1 MTIDHQLHYFLFLRM
16 QSAHNKYNTKFREA
30 LSTLNTQQLAAVNK
44 MDGPVLVVAGPGTG
58 KTQILAARIGKILTE
73 TDAQPNEILC
83 LTYTDAG
90 AVAMR
95 KRLFDFIGP
104 DAYRVNIYT
113 FHAFCNEVIQ
123 ENLEYFGKI
132 NLEPLSDL
140 DSALLFRELVDEF
153 APSHPLKRF
162 TGDVYFDVSR
172 LKSLFSTMKKESW
185 DEATIKKAVD
195 EYLADLPLR
204 DEFVYKRP
212 NAKQGIKV
220 GDPKQKDIDAATE
233 KMKQLL
239 AAVGEYKN
247 YDAKMKARGR
257 YDYDD
262 MIIWVLRAFRENEEI
277 LRKYQERYQ
286 YILVDE
292 FQDTSGSQNEL
303 LKFILNYWETPNV
316 FVVGDD
322 DQSIYKFQGANMKN
336 ILDFA
341 NDYVSTLYTVVL
353 KHNYRSNQQILN
365 ISKVLI
371 DNNTERLTRQL
382 SLDKNLQASHPR
394 FFELEAAPVI
404 REYDNPD
411 QELVDV
417 ALQIE
422 QLIAAG
428 TQPGEIAVIYRNHS
442 QVEEL
447 VQFLDQKKI
456 AVNTRR
462 KINVLQLPF
471 GEKIINLL
479 RYMAAELDSPY
490 SGDELLFEILH
501 YDFFNV
507 APIEIAKASIEVAK
521 DNFNQNKTKTSLRR
535 YISEMRAPKDDLF
548 NTDNPVKQMKFL
560 VNNIDLLLQDAVS
573 LTLQQFFQ
581 NMISKMGILKY
592 IMEQPDKGWHM
603 QVLTSLFNFLKDE
616 SRKNPEIT
624 PADFVSTIELMKR
637 NNIALELNQVIF
649 AENGVNFMT
658 AHGSKGLE
666 FEHVFLIGC
675 TKKIWDGKGRNS
687 NFSYPD
693 TLTQAPADD
702 MAQKEEARRLFYV
715 ALTRAKQHLSISY
728 ANKDKNGKDQEA
740 SQFVGE
746 ILADTDMAVTH
757 PQVGEDAMS
766 GFYATQFNEAEK
778 PRIQLIDKNYIDQLL
793 QNYTLSVTHLS
804 NYLDC
809 PLKFYFQN
817 LIRVPSGKSPAATFG
832 QAVHWALNKTFKA
845 LADNDNHFPPTDEF
859 MGHFRWY
866 MYRNRD
872 SFTKDDFTLR
882 LNFGEK
888 ILPPYYEL
896 NIPVWNKI
904 AITER
909 SIKNVEI
916 EGIPIKGN
924 LDKIEFNG
932 KQVNVV
938 DYKTG
943 KFKNAK
949 DKFNRP
955 NDTEPVG
962 GDYWRQAVF
971 YKILIDRDRT
981 LDWEVIST
989 EFEFVEP
996 VDDRYHK
1003 EKVVITPQDV
1013 AAVTEQIK
1021 TVYQKILNHEFSTG
1035 CGKKEC
1041 DWCHFVRS
1049 NFEQSAG
1056 VMEEENE
1063 QSE

>member
-1 MTIDHQLHYFLFLRM
+1 M
-16 QSAHNKYNTKFREA
+16 QPTYHKYNVKFQEA
-30 LSTLNTQQLAAVNK
+30 LAKLNPQQLAAVNK

-73 TDAQPNEILC
+73 TDARPHEILC

-123 ENLEYFGKI
+123 ENLEYFGKM

-153 APSHPLKRF
+153 ANEHPLKRF
-162 TGDVYFDVSR
+162 TGDVYYDTKR
-172 LKSLFSTMKKESW
+172 LKDLFSTMKRESW
-185 DEATIKKAVD
+185 DAAMIQKAIN

-204 DEFVYKRP
+204 DEFIYKRA
-212 NAKQGIKV
+212 NAKTGIKV
-220 GDPKQKDIDAATE
+220 GDPKQKDIDAAAE
-233 KMKQLL
+233 KMQQLM
-239 AAVGEYKN
+239 AAVGEYQN
-247 YDAKMKARGR
+247 YDAKMKAAGR

-277 LRKYQERYQ
+277 LRRYQERYQ

-353 KHNYRSNQQILN
+353 KENYRSNQHILN

-371 DNNTERLTRQL
+371 DNNNERLTKQL
-382 SLDKNLQASHPR
+382 ALDKNLKASHPR
-394 FFELEAAPVI
+394 FDELAVEPLI

-411 QELVDV
+411 QEIVDV

-422 QLIAAG
+422 QLITEG
-428 TQPGEIAVIYRNHS
+428 TEPGEIAVIYRNHS

-447 VQFLDQKKI
+447 VHFLDQKKI
-456 AVNTRR
+456 AVSTRR
-462 KINVLQLPF
+462 KINVLELPF
-471 GEKIINLL
+471 GEKVISIL
-479 RYMAAELDSPY
+479 RYLAMELDSPY

-501 YDFFNV
+501 YDFFGI
-507 APIEIAKASIEVAK
+507 APIEIAKASIEVSKNNYGLA
-521 DNFNQNKTKTSLRR
+521 NNQAKTSLRR
-535 YISEMRAPKDDLF
+535 YISEMKAPKADLF
-548 NTDNPVKQMKFL
+548 NTSDQTNRMKFL
-560 VNNIDLLLQDAVS
+560 VNDIDMLLTDAVS
-573 LTLQQFFQ
+573 LTLQQLFQ
-581 NMISKMGILKY
+581 KMIAKMGILKY
-592 IMEQPDKGWHM
+592 IMYQPNKGWFM
-603 QVLTSLFNFLKDE
+603 QVLTSIFNFLKDE
-616 SRKNPEIT
+616 SRKMPEIT
-624 PADFVSTIELMKR
+624 PADFVATIDLMKR
-637 NNIALELNQVIF
+637 NSISLELNQVIF

-666 FEHVFLIGC
+666 FEYVFLIGC
-675 TKKIWDGKGRNS
+675 TKKIWDSKGRNS
-687 NFSYPD
+687 GFSYPD
-693 TLTQAPADD
+693 TLTQASADD
-702 MAQKEEARRLFYV
+702 IAQKEESRRLFYV
-715 ALTRAKQHLSISY
+715 ALTRAKQSLFISY
-728 ANKDKNGKDQEA
+728 SRKEKSGKDQES
-740 SQFVGE
+740 SQFIGE
-746 ILADTDMAVTH
+746 IIADTDLNVQY
-757 PQVGEDAMS
+757 PEVNEDAMME
-766 GFYATQFNEAEK
+766 FFMTQFNEAEK
-778 PRIQLIDKNYIDQLL
+778 PKVSLIDKNYIDHLL

-832 QAVHWALNKTFKA
+832 QAVHWALNKVFRA
-845 LADNDNHFPPTDEF
+845 LADNNNEFPPVDEF
-859 MGHFRWY
+859 MGQFRWY
-866 MYRNRD
+866 MFRNRD
-872 SFTKDDFTLR
+872 SFTKEDFKLR
-882 LNFGEK
+882 LDYGEK
-888 ILPPYYEL
+888 ILPPYYQQNL
-896 NIPVWNKI
+896 SKWNKV
-904 AITER
+904 ALTER
-909 SIKNVEI
+909 GIKNVEI
-916 EGIPIKGN
+916 AGIPIKGN
-924 LDKIEFNG
+924 LDKIEFTG

-943 KFKNAK
+943 KYKNAK
-949 DKFNRP
+949 SKFSRP
-955 NDTEPVG
+955 NDIEPIG

-971 YKILIDRDRT
+971 YKILIDNDRT

-996 VDDRYHK
+996 INEGEYHK
-1003 EKVVITPQDV
+1003 EKVVISPQDV
-1013 AAVTEQIK
+1013 DQVTDQIK
-1021 TVYQKILNHEFSTG
+1021 DVYQKILNHDFNTG

-1049 NFEQSAG
+1049 NFEQK
-1056 VMEEENE
+1056 EELQETTEDDIEN
-1063 QSE
+1063 

>member
-1 MTIDHQLHYFLFLRM
+1 M
-16 QSAHNKYNTKFREA
+16 QSAYHKYNAKFQEA
-30 LSTLNTQQLAAVNK
+30 LATLNPQQLAAVNK

-73 TDAQPNEILC
+73 TDARPHEILC

-123 ENLEYFGKI
+123 ENLEYFGKM

-153 APSHPLKRF
+153 SNTHPLKRF
-162 TGDVYFDVSR
+162 TGDVYYDVKR
-172 LKSLFSTMKKESW
+172 LKDLFSTMKRESW
-185 DEATIKKAVD
+185 DAAMIKKAVD
-195 EYLADLPLR
+195 EYLADIPLR
-204 DEFVYKRP
+204 DEFTYKRA
-212 NAKQGIKV
+212 NAKLGINI
-220 GDPKQKDIDAATE
+220 GDPKQKDIDAVAE
-233 KMKQLL
+233 KMNQLL
-239 AAVGEYKN
+239 AAVGEYQN
-247 YDAKMKARGR
+247 YDAKMKAQGR

-277 LRKYQERYQ
+277 LRRYQERYQ

-322 DQSIYKFQGANMKN
+322 DQSIFKFQGANMKN

-353 KHNYRSNQQILN
+353 KHNYRSNQHILN

-371 DNNTERLTRQL
+371 DNNNERLTKQL
-382 SLDKNLQASHPR
+382 ALDKNLQAAHPR
-394 FFELEAAPVI
+394 FDELAVEPVI

-411 QELVDV
+411 QEIVDV
-417 ALQIE
+417 ALQI
-422 QLIAAG
+422 QKLINDG
-428 TQPGEIAVIYRNHS
+428 TEPGEIAVIYRNHS

-447 VQFLDQKKI
+447 VHFLDQKKI
-456 AVNTRR
+456 AVSTRR
-462 KINVLQLPF
+462 KINVLELPF
-471 GEKIINLL
+471 GEKVISIV
-479 RYMAAELDSPY
+479 RYLAMELDSPY

-501 YDFFNV
+501 YDFFGI
-507 APIEIAKASIEVAK
+507 APIEIAKASIEVSKNNYGLA
-521 DNFNQNKTKTSLRR
+521 NNQGKTSLRR
-535 YISEMRAPKDDLF
+535 YISEMKAPKADLF
-548 NTDNPVKQMKFL
+548 NTSDQTTKMKFL
-560 VNNIDLLLQDAVS
+560 VNDIDQLLTDAVS
-573 LTLQQFFQ
+573 LTLQQLFQ
-581 NMISKMGILKY
+581 KLIAKMGILKY
-592 IMEQPDKGWHM
+592 IMQQPDKGWYM
-603 QVLTSLFNFLKDE
+603 QVLTSIFNFLKDE
-616 SRKNPEIT
+616 SRKMPEIT
-624 PADFVSTIELMKR
+624 PADFVATIDLMKR
-637 NNIALELNQVIF
+637 NNISLDLNQVIF

-666 FEHVFLIGC
+666 FEYVFLIGC
-675 TKKIWDGKGRNS
+675 TKKIWDSKGRNMG
-687 NFSYPD
+687 FSYPD
-693 TLTQAPADD
+693 TLTQSAADD
-702 MAQKEEARRLFYV
+702 IAQKEESRRLFYV
-715 ALTRAKQHLSISY
+715 ALTRSKQCLFISY
-728 ANKDKNGKDQEA
+728 AGKDKNGKPQES
-740 SQFVGE
+740 SQFIGE
-746 ILADTDMAVTH
+746 IVADTHHDIQY
-757 PQVGEDAMS
+757 PKVGEDAMMS
-766 GFYATQFNEAEK
+766 FFLTQFNEAEK
-778 PRIQLIDKNYIDQLL
+778 PKVSLLDKNYIDLLL

-817 LIRVPSGKSPAATFG
+817 LIRVPAGKSPAATFG
-832 QAVHWALNKTFKA
+832 QAVHWALNKVFRA
-845 LADNDNHFPPTDEF
+845 LADNNNEFPATDDF
-859 MGHFRWY
+859 MGQFRWY

-872 SFTKDDFTLR
+872 SFTKEDFKLR
-882 LNFGEK
+882 LDYGEK
-888 ILPPYYEL
+888 ILPPYYEQNL
-896 NIPVWNKI
+896 TKWNKI

-909 SIKNVEI
+909 AIKNVEI
-916 EGIPIKGN
+916 DGIPIKGN
-924 LDKIEFNG
+924 LDKIEFTG

-943 KFKNAK
+943 KYKNAK
-949 DKFNRP
+949 NKFSRP
-955 NDTEPVG
+955 NDDEPAG

-971 YKILIDRDRT
+971 YKLLIDHDRT

-996 VDDRYHK
+996 ISEGEYHK

-1013 AAVTEQIK
+1013 EQVTNQIK
-1021 TVYQKILNHEFSTG
+1021 DVYQKILNHDFNTG

-1049 NFEQSAG
+1049 NFEQTG
-1056 VMEEENE
+1056 EMVEETEE
-1063 QSE
+1063 SGE

>member
-1 MTIDHQLHYFLFLRM
+1 M
-16 QSAHNKYNTKFREA
+16 QPTYHKYNVKFQEA
-30 LSTLNTQQLAAVNK
+30 LAKLNPQQLAAVNK

-73 TDAQPNEILC
+73 TDARPHEILC

-140 DSALLFRELVDEF
+140 DSAMLFRELVDEF
-153 APSHPLKRF
+153 ANEHPLKRF
-162 TGDVYFDVSR
+162 TGDVYYDTKR
-172 LKSLFSTMKKESW
+172 LKDLFSTMKRESW
-185 DEATIKKAVD
+185 DAAMIQNAVD

-204 DEFVYKRP
+204 EAFIYKRAD
-212 NAKQGIKV
+212 AKRGIKI
-220 GDPKQKDIDAATE
+220 GDPKQKDIDAAAE
-233 KMKQLL
+233 KMQQLM
-239 AAVGEYKN
+239 AAVGEYQN
-247 YDAKMKARGR
+247 YDAKMKAAGR

-277 LRKYQERYQ
+277 LRRYQERYQ

-353 KHNYRSNQQILN
+353 KENYRSNQHILN

-371 DNNTERLTRQL
+371 DNNNERLTKQL
-382 SLDKNLQASHPR
+382 ALDKNLQASHPR
-394 FFELEAAPVI
+394 FDELAVEPLI

-411 QELVDV
+411 QEIVDV

-422 QLIAAG
+422 QLIKDG
-428 TQPGEIAVIYRNHS
+428 TEPGEIAVIYRNHS

-447 VQFLDQKKI
+447 VHFLDQKKI
-456 AVNTRR
+456 AVSTRR
-462 KINVLQLPF
+462 KINVLELLF
-471 GEKIINLL
+471 GEKVISIL
-479 RYMAAELDSPY
+479 RYLAMELDSPY

-501 YDFFNV
+501 YDFFGI
-507 APIEIAKASIEVAK
+507 APIEIAKASIEVSK
-521 DNFNQNKTKTSLRR
+521 NNYGLGNNQAKTSLRR
-535 YISEMRAPKDDLF
+535 YISEMKAPKADLF
-548 NTDNPVKQMKFL
+548 NTGDQTTRMKFL
-560 VNNIDLLLQDAVS
+560 VNDIDMLLTDAVS
-573 LTLQQFFQ
+573 LTLQQLFQ
-581 NMISKMGILKY
+581 KMIAKMGVLKY
-592 IMEQPDKGWHM
+592 IMHQPNKGWFM
-603 QVLTSLFNFLKDE
+603 QVLTSIFNFLKDE
-616 SRKNPEIT
+616 SRKMPEIT
-624 PADFVSTIELMKR
+624 PADFVATIDLMKR
-637 NNIALELNQVIF
+637 NSISLELNQVIF

-666 FEHVFLIGC
+666 FEYVFLIGC
-675 TKKIWDGKGRNS
+675 TKKIWDSKGRNS
-687 NFSYPD
+687 GFSYPD
-693 TLTQAPADD
+693 TLTQASADD
-702 MAQKEEARRLFYV
+702 IAQKEESRRLFYV
-715 ALTRAKQHLSISY
+715 AITRAKQSLLISY
-728 ANKDKNGKDQEA
+728 SRKEKSGKDQES
-740 SQFVGE
+740 SQFIGE
-746 ILADTDMAVTH
+746 IIADTDLNIQY
-757 PQVGEDAMS
+757 PQVNEYAMME
-766 GFYATQFNEAEK
+766 FFMTQFSEAEK
-778 PRIQLIDKNYIDQLL
+778 PKVSLIDKNYIDHLL

-832 QAVHWALNKTFKA
+832 QAVHWALNKAFCT
-845 LADNDNHFPPTDEF
+845 LADNNNEFPAVDEF
-859 MGHFRWY
+859 MGHFKWY
-866 MYRNRD
+866 MFRNRD
-872 SFTKDDFTLR
+872 SFTKEDFKLR
-882 LNFGEK
+882 LDYGEK
-888 ILPPYYEL
+888 ILPPYYEQNL
-896 NIPVWNKI
+896 SKWNKV
-904 AITER
+904 AVTER
-909 SIKNVEI
+909 GIKNVEI
-916 EGIPIKGN
+916 AGIPIKGN
-924 LDKIEFNG
+924 LDKIEFTG

-943 KFKNAK
+943 KYKNAK
-949 DKFNRP
+949 SKFSRP
-955 NDTEPVG
+955 NDTEPIG

-971 YKILIDRDRT
+971 YKILIDNDRT

-996 VDDRYHK
+996 ISEGEYHK
-1003 EKVVITPQDV
+1003 EKVVISPQDV
-1013 AAVTEQIK
+1013 AQVTDQIK
-1021 TVYQKILNHEFSTG
+1021 EVYQKILNHDFNTG

-1049 NFEQSAG
+1049 NFEQK
-1056 VMEEENE
+1056 EELQETTEDDIEN
-1063 QSE
+1063 